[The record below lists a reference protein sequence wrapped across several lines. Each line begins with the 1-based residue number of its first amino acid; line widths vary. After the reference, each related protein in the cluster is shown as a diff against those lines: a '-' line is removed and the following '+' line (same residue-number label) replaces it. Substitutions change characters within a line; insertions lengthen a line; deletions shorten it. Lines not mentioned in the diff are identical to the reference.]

1 MKNNYPIH
9 ITFLGTGTSQGIP
22 VISCK
27 CDVCKSSD
35 SRNMRLRSS
44 LFFNINSVK
53 FVIDIGPDFRQQML
67 INHIEDVDAILLTHE
82 HKDHLAGLDDVRPF
96 NYLKRKAI
104 DVFAENRVI
113 DAIHREFSYIFSK
126 EKYPGIPVLNIH
138 EISNQNFEYNG
149 IEIIPIRV
157 MHWKLPILGF
167 RIQNFA
173 YITDASLIEFD
184 EIQKLQNLDV
194 LVINALQIEK
204 HYSHYNLE
212 EALQVVQ
219 KIKPKRAY
227 FTHISHH
234 LGLYEKVQSQL
245 PECVFLGYD
254 GLQLI
259 V

>member
-1 MKNNYPIH
+1 MN

-27 CDVCKSSD
+27 CEVCRSSD
-35 SRNMRLRSS
+35 MRNMRLRSS
-44 LFFNINSVK
+44 LYFEINNTK
-53 FVIDIGPDFRQQML
+53 IVIDIGPDFRQQML
-67 INHIEDVDAILLTHE
+67 INQIEDVDAILLTHE

-113 DAIHREFSYIFSK
+113 DAIHSEFSYIFSK
-126 EKYPGIPVLNIH
+126 EKYPGVPVINIH
-138 EISNQNFEYNG
+138 EITNQNFEYHG

-173 YITDASLIEFD
+173 YITDASFIDNE
-184 EIQKLQNLDV
+184 EIQKLQNLDI
-194 LVINALQIEK
+194 LVINALQLEK

-212 EALQVVQ
+212 EALQV
-219 KIKPKRAY
+219 IKMIKSKRVY

-234 LGLYEKVQSQL
+234 LGLFEKVQSQL
-245 PECVFLGYD
+245 PEGVFLGYD
-254 GLQLI
+254 GLQLT

>member
-1 MKNNYPIH
+1 MNKNHSLN

-27 CDVCKSSD
+27 CEVCKSSD
-35 SRNMRLRSS
+35 KRNMRLRCS
-44 LFFNINSVK
+44 LFFEINSVK

-67 INHIEDVDAILLTHE
+67 INAIEDVDAILLTHE

-126 EKYPGIPVLNIH
+126 EKYPGIPVINIH
-138 EISNQNFEYNG
+138 EISNQNFEYHG

-157 MHWKLPILGF
+157 MHWNLPILGF

-219 KIKPKRAY
+219 KINPRRAY

-234 LGLYEKVQSQL
+234 MGLFEKVQSQL
-245 PECVFLGYD
+245 PEGIFLGYD
-254 GLQLI
+254 GLQLT